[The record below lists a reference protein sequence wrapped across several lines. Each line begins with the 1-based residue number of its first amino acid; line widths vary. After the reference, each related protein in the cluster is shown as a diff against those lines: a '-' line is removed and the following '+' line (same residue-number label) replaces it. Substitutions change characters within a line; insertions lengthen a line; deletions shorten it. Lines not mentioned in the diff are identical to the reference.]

1 VASGRL
7 HQIEQE
13 YGERVTFTYKA
24 FPLGPTREELTRMFG
39 SEENAKRE
47 ILTHWAASK
56 RLPGGEEINPEGMA
70 ARPFPYPYSMP
81 ALRAVKAAEFQGG
94 MEAHARMYDRLQRAH
109 LVETRNVAD
118 PQTLLDCAAEL
129 GLDLERFRA
138 DLESDAT
145 LQAVLRDQQEAFA
158 LGVSATPTIVLNDK
172 WVLPGVVAVEVY
184 RRVIDD
190 LLAGRDPAR
199 NR

>member
-1 VASGRL
+1 
-7 HQIEQE
+7 
-13 YGERVTFTYKA
+13 
-24 FPLGPTREELTRMFG
+24 MFG

-172 WVLPGVVAVEVY
+172 WVLPGAVAVEVY

>member
-1 VASGRL
+1 MASGRL

-13 YGERVTFTYKA
+13 YGERVTFTYKT

-47 ILTHWAASK
+47 ILTHWAASR
-56 RLPGGEEINPEGMA
+56 RLPGGEEINPALMA
-70 ARPFPYPYSMP
+70 SRPFPYPYSMP

-94 MEAHARMYDRLQRAH
+94 MAAHARMYDRLQRAH
-109 LVETRNVAD
+109 LVQARNVAD
-118 PQTLLDCAAEL
+118 PQTLLECAAEL
-129 GLDLERFRA
+129 GFDLPRFRI
-138 DLESDAT
+138 DLESEST
-145 LQAVLRDQQEAFA
+145 LQAVWQDQQEAFA
-158 LGVSATPTIVLNDK
+158 VGVSATPTVVFNGQWI
-172 WVLPGVVAVEVY
+172 LPGAVSVEIY

-199 NR
+199 AR